1 MELISLSELMDIL
14 DIGKN
19 TAYKLLISGE
29 IDAFKIGSKWKIP
42 RTSVE
47 NYIQSRTNRVK

>member
-47 NYIQSRTNRVK
+47 NYIRSRTNRVK

>member
-19 TAYKLLISGE
+19 TAYKLLISRE
-29 IDAFKIGSKWKIP
+29 IEAFKIGSKWKIP

-47 NYIQSRTNRVK
+47 NYIRSRTNRVK